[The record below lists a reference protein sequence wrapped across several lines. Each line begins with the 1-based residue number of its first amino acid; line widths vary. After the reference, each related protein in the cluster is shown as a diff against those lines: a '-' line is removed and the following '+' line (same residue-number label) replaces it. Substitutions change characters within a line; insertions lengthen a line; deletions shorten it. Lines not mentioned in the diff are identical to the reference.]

1 MVIKTSMIKLIIE
14 LSSLQGT
21 NLTGIGIYTTNL
33 IGQLIQNRQIAINGC
48 YKISRFKHFGS
59 IKNHSHINKIYPLI
73 PLIPDFYLK
82 KYHLIHGPDYWVPNT
97 SKIKKV
103 VTIHDFSVYHSGLW
117 DDDFA
122 KNGRKSIEKLLLK
135 TKPDEVIVVS
145 DFVKNELL
153 ERFPQYENK
162 VHTVY
167 HGADHFHEG
176 SIENLFPIHPK
187 PYILCLGTVEYRK
200 NQWNLAQSFNHAKLQ
215 DVDLIFIGGNQGFMG
230 EEITKDIAALQN
242 RNIIYKNYLPT
253 SDLEKYLKNALFTVY
268 PSKYEGFGFP
278 ILESMA
284 MGVPV
289 LTSNFGA
296 MSEIAGEAAYKV
308 NCNDIEELRNGLSIL
323 IENSALRQELINRGT
338 ERVKT
343 FTWEKCA
350 TETVEVYK
358 NALC

>member
-1 MVIKTSMIKLIIE
+1 MFNVNIE
-14 LSSLQGT
+14 VSGLRGQ
-21 NLTGIGIYTTNL
+21 NLTGIGIYIKNL
-33 IGQLIQNRQIAINGC
+33 VSYLIQNNELNVSGS
-48 YKISRFKHFGS
+48 YKISRWKARDV
-59 IKNHSHINKIYPLI
+59 IKAHSGLET
-73 PLIPDFYLK
+73 LYLTVP
-82 KYHLIHGPDYWVPNT
+82 YLESLFLGNATLIHGPDYWVPNT